1 MNRQQR
7 RSAGKQQAPART
19 APAQVALAEAIRL
32 HQAGQLDAAVPR
44 YRRSLTLSPDQPDAL
59 QNLAGALN
67 DLGRPAEALAL
78 LDRALALRPLYPIAH
93 FTRGNAL
100 WALEQADDA
109 IAAYGVALS
118 QKPDFAAVF
127 EARSL
132 VLAGEGRF
140 GDALADAEAA
150 LRLAPHDPYA
160 HNARGNALRALGRLE
175 EAIGSYSRAIALAP
189 DYADGQF
196 NRAQS
201 LLAAGRLDEA
211 WSGYEWRWQ
220 TPQMIA
226 QHRRFAIPLWQG
238 EAAGSEPGAPQ
249 PGTGKRLLIHAEQGL
264 GDTLQFC
271 RYLPMVA
278 ALGFTVILEVP
289 RPLARL
295 CATLEGVTEI
305 VVQGEALPAFDRHLP
320 LMSLPGRFRTTLASI
335 PARTPYLAA
344 DNAAAD
350 LWRARLDG
358 FGGGLR
364 VGLAWAGNPS
374 PGNPARGAMDRRR
387 SIAPARLAPL
397 RDVPG
402 VRFVSLQKD
411 GPRLPDSLPVFDAM
425 DEMGDFADSAAL
437 VSALD
442 LVIAVDSAVAHLA
455 GALGKPVWLLDRTD
469 PCWRWL
475 LGRRDSPWY
484 PSLTIYRQETA
495 GDWESVLNPVCA
507 DLARL
512 ALQNDRPG

>member
-7 RSAGKQQAPART
+7 RSVGQQQAPARI

-44 YRRSLTLSPDQPDAL
+44 YRRSLALAPDQPDAL

-100 WALEQADDA
+100 WALGRPDDA
-109 IAAYGVALS
+109 IAAYGVALT

-132 VLAGEGRF
+132 VLSGEGRF
-140 GDALADAEAA
+140 GDTLADAEAA
-150 LRLAPHDPYA
+150 LRLAPRDPYA

-175 EAIGSYSRAIALAP
+175 EAISSYSRAIALAP

-196 NRAQS
+196 NRAQT

-226 QHRRFAIPLWQG
+226 QHRRFRVPHWQG
-238 EAAGSEPGAPQ
+238 EAAGAEAGA
-249 PGTGKRLLIHAEQGL
+249 GLRLLIHAEQGL

-295 CATLEGVTEI
+295 CGTLDGAADI
-305 VVQGEALPAFDRHLP
+305 VVQGEALPAFDLHLP

-344 DNAAAD
+344 DSAAAG

-358 FGGGLR
+358 FGRGLR

-387 SIAPARLAPL
+387 SIAPGRLAPL
-397 RDVPG
+397 WDISG
-402 VRFVSLQKD
+402 VTFVSLQKD

-437 VSALD
+437 VSTLD

-455 GALGKPVWLLDRTD
+455 GALGKPVWLLDRAD
-469 PCWRWL
+469 PCWRWM

-484 PSLTIYRQETA
+484 PSLTLYRQETP
-495 GDWESVLNPVCA
+495 GDWESILAEVRA

-512 ALQNDRPG
+512 ALQSNRPG